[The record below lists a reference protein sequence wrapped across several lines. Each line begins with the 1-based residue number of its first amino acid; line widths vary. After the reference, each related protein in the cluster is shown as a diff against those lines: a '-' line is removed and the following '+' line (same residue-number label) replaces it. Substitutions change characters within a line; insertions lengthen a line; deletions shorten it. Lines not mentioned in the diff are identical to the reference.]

1 MDYGFRSQPLSHLKT
16 VHMSST
22 HLKITDELAEYIRAF
37 SLREPELLGR
47 LRQDTAALPRGS
59 MQITPEQG
67 QFFSLLIQML
77 NAKDTLEIGVFTGY
91 SSIAVALALPSDGKL
106 IACDISDEYTQVAR
120 RYWKEA
126 GVTNKIELR
135 LGPALKTL
143 DGLIADGA
151 AGSFDFV
158 FIDADKQGY
167 DAYYERSLVLLR
179 SGGVLAIDNVLW
191 HGQVADP
198 QAMDPDT
205 NAIRDLN
212 AKVASDDRVIAS
224 MLPIGDGLTLALKR
238 RFV

>member
-1 MDYGFRSQPLSHLKT
+1 
-16 VHMSST
+16 MSST

-47 LRQDTAALPRGS
+47 LRQETAALPRGS

-126 GVTNKIELR
+126 GVTNKIELH

-198 QAMDPDT
+198 QATDPDT

>member
-1 MDYGFRSQPLSHLKT
+1 
-16 VHMSST
+16 MSST

-37 SLREPELLGR
+37 SLREPELLAR
-47 LRQDTAALPRGS
+47 LRQETAALPRGR

-67 QFFSLLIQML
+67 QFFSVLIQML

-106 IACDISDEYTQVAR
+106 IACDISEEYTQVAR

-126 GVTNKIELR
+126 GVTNKIDLR

-143 DGLIADGA
+143 DALIADGA

-158 FIDADKQGY
+158 FIDADKQSY
-167 DAYYERSLVLLR
+167 DAYYERSLILLR

-198 QAMDPDT
+198 QFTDPDT

-212 AKVASDDRVIAS
+212 VKIASDDRVIAS

>member
-1 MDYGFRSQPLSHLKT
+1 
-16 VHMSST
+16 MSST

-47 LRQDTAALPRGS
+47 LRQETAALPRGS

-191 HGQVADP
+191 HGHVADP

>member
-1 MDYGFRSQPLSHLKT
+1 
-16 VHMSST
+16 MSST

-47 LRQDTAALPRGS
+47 LRQETAALPRGS

-106 IACDISDEYTQVAR
+106 IACDISDEYTQVAS

-143 DGLIADGA
+143 DALIADGA

-191 HGQVADP
+191 HGQVIDP
-198 QAMDPDT
+198 QVKDDDT
-205 NAIRDLN
+205 KAIRDLN
-212 AKVASDDRVIAS
+212 SKIASDDRVIAS

-238 RFV
+238 RTG